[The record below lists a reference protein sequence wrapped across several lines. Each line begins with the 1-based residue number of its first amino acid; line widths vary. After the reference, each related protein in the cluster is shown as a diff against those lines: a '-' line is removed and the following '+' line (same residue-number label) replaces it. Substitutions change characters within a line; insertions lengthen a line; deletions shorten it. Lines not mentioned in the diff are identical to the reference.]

1 MSEAGVS
8 NVHVSDCQGILF
20 PQGTPKA
27 IVDKVACAVRA
38 PQEPETVTR
47 FTVMRLDVI
56 ASTSDKFRKAIEE
69 DSRRRAL
76 VMKAGGII
84 NRLAS
89 VRASS
94 G

>member
-8 NVHVSDCQGILF
+8 NVHVSDWQGILF

-27 IVDKVACAVRA
+27 IVDKVACALRA

-47 FTVMRLDVI
+47 FTVMRLDII
-56 ASTSDKFRKAIEE
+56 ASTPDKFRKAIEQ
-69 DSRRRAL
+69 DGNRWAL
-76 VMKAGGII
+76 VIKAGGII
-84 NRLAS
+84 DGSAS
-89 VRASS
+89 ARASS